1 MFHYEPKDLSVQE
14 VHRLLLGGVAPRPI
28 ALVSTVSKNGIHN
41 LSPFSFYN
49 AFGANPPII
58 AFSPSRRG
66 RDGSL
71 KDTYNNLQETCECV
85 VQAVTYEMVE
95 QVSLASTEYPCEI
108 NEFEK
113 CGLTPI
119 ESDLVKPKRVK
130 ESPFQM
136 ECILKDIFSYGN
148 GGASANIAV
157 CEVVKFHIAEDIF
170 KEGIIHPYLIN
181 LVARMSGDFYTK
193 ASGDSIFII
202 EKPNQKKG
210 IGYDQLPDFIKQSN
224 VYSAN
229 NLARFANVTS
239 IPSEED
245 AVKFVE
251 ENEQLEFDNFEIS
264 EEAIFRYQREK
275 EYKKMLKGL
284 LLLKTNIRKDIRDQ
298 LELCAKIALECGD
311 TDFAWKVALYS
322 AAK

>member
-71 KDTYNNLQETCECV
+71 KDTYNNLQETRECV

-95 QVSLASTEYPCEI
+95 QVSLASTEYPREI

>member
-1 MFHYEPKDLSVQE
+1 MFHYEPKDLSVPE

-28 ALVSTVSKNGIHN
+28 ALVSTISKNGIHN
-41 LSPFSFYN
+41 LSPFSFFN
-49 AFGANPPII
+49 AFGANPAII

-71 KDTYNNLQETCECV
+71 KDTYNNLQETRECV

-95 QVSLASTEYPCEI
+95 QISLASAEYPSEV

-119 ESDLVKPKRVK
+119 NSDLVKPKRVK

-136 ECILKDIFSYGN
+136 ECILKDIFSYGS

-170 KEGIIHPYLIN
+170 KEGIIHPDLIN

-210 IGYDQLPDFIKQSN
+210 IGYDQLPNFLKQSN
-224 VYSAN
+224 VFTAN
-229 NLARFANVTS
+229 NLARFANVAS
-239 IPSEED
+239 IPSETEE
-245 AVKFVE
+245 VKFVQE
-251 ENEQLEFDNFEIS
+251 IEQLEFDNFEIS
-264 EEAIFRYQREK
+264 EEAIARYERNK

-284 LLLKTNIRKDIRDQ
+284 VLLKTNNQKDIRNQ

-311 TDFAWKVALYS
+311 TDFAWKVVLYS